1 MVGMSFL
8 FDILCQCCFVA
19 WTARHGLIYEVGCL
33 LVLTTPG
40 AEALDQRLL
49 GFFNS
54 VVVGHCE

>member
-1 MVGMSFL
+1 
-8 FDILCQCCFVA
+8 
-19 WTARHGLIYEVGCL
+19 

-49 GFFNS
+49 GFFDI